1 MSIKELRNQTN
12 MTQQEFSD
20 YFNIPVRTL
29 QNWEGGQRRPPEYVV
44 ELIKYK
50 IEKEKLGMKT
60 LNILKNKED
69 GTLTLS
75 YKGIGLEG
83 YEYITVEEFIGIVE
97 EANTWDMIEP
107 EIYSQALKDFDLDY
121 NDYDDPD
128 KMWNDFIVEAKS
140 GIVGNCR
147 EVKILERALEVVDE
161 AAKGGNETDK
171 AWQAMNELLDY
182 IEENGGVNKDYV
194 EEVKKQIIKAS
205 RYAGYTNLQHN
216 LMDEVNAILSELQ
229 K

>member
-1 MSIKELRNQTN
+1 MSIKELRNQIN
-12 MTQQEFSD
+12 MTQKEFGD

-75 YKGIGLEG
+75 YKGIDLEG

-97 EANTWDMIEP
+97 EADTWDMIEP

-121 NDYDDPD
+121 SDYDDPD

-140 GIVGNCR
+140 GMLIVEDG
-147 EVKILERALEVVDE
+147 ETILGEKLW
-161 AAKGGNETDK
+161 K
-171 AWQAMNELLDY
+171 W
-182 IEENGGVNKDYV
+182 GV
-194 EEVKKQIIKAS
+194 
-205 RYAGYTNLQHN
+205 
-216 LMDEVNAILSELQ
+216 
-229 K
+229 